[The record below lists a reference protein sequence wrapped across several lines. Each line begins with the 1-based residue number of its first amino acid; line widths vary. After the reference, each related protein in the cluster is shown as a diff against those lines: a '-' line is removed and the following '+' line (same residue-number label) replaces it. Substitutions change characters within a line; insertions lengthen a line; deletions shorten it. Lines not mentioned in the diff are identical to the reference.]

1 MQEFTDPDTGNIVP
15 AIVATCVWAAVGIAL
30 DVYLVATGKSHLMT
44 DVLRTKAGKLALA
57 ILGLHVVDV
66 LGRAD
71 PFSATAKVIRTR
83 QGRVVLVPAT
93 TALSD
98 VATRN

>member
-1 MQEFTDPDTGNIVP
+1 MQEFTDLESGNIVP
-15 AIVATCVWAAVGIAL
+15 ALVATGIWLAVGAAL
-30 DVYLVATGKSHLMT
+30 DVYLVATGKKYLIT
-44 DVLRTKAGKLALA
+44 DVLRTKVGKLFLA

-83 QGRVVLVPAT
+83 RGTVVLVPVNQS
-93 TALSD
+93 LSD
-98 VATRN
+98 VTTSN